1 MPLSMAM
8 DYISE
13 VTGVPIRL
21 DTHELAEEAV
31 TEDDEISCLPGG
43 RPLKESFHLML
54 DDVVGAHLTYIVRDG
69 AIVITTA
76 VAASEVDATN
86 IYHVADILDAMPPAH
101 GGPDYM
107 SLIDIIQALTS
118 NEWVA
123 PDRDFSSICDPLPGG
138 RLAILATQK
147 THEEI
152 AVIIDH
158 LRKGIDGPFEPEPFD
173 PDVVETRYYQ
183 FESPTAEDFLMHLP
197 TLIAPETWRS
207 EEHPES
213 PGIIHA
219 FAVQESDR
227 NRFRGGGF
235 FQSPPER
242 AADETNADNDDEAPV
257 EVEVPTYTWL
267 VITQSAGVHQ
277 RIATWFEELQLGI
290 PGSTSRPFPSA
301 HELDT
306 TGILSGVTGR

>member
-1 MPLSMAM
+1 
-8 DYISE
+8 
-13 VTGVPIRL
+13 
-21 DTHELAEEAV
+21 
-31 TEDDEISCLPGG
+31 
-43 RPLKESFHLML
+43 ML
-54 DDVVGAHLTYIVRDG
+54 DDVVGAYLTYIVRDG

-76 VAASEVDATN
+76 TAASEVDATN

-101 GGPDYM
+101 GEPDYM
-107 SLIDIIQALTS
+107 ALIDIIQALTS

-147 THEEI
+147 THDEI

-158 LRKGIDGPFEPEPFD
+158 LRKGIDGPFESEPFD
-173 PDVVETRYYQ
+173 PDRVETRYYQ
-183 FESPTAEDFLMHLP
+183 FESPTAEDLILHLP
-197 TLIAPETWRS
+197 KLLAPETWRS
-207 EEHPES
+207 EAQPD
-213 PGIIHA
+213 GVGVIHA
-219 FAVQESDR
+219 MEAQEGER
-227 NRFRGGGF
+227 IPFRGGGF
-235 FQSPPER
+235 FQSPPEG
-242 AADETNADNDDEAPV
+242 AADETEADKDDEAPV